1 MLSRTSIVL
10 ALATLLL
17 AGTQFLAPAQATSV
31 STDWAILT
39 PEGEDFSILMP
50 KDPVTEIG
58 EQTYHKMVLK
68 TRLYLSAAKPG
79 PVLAVASISGIKSN
93 PAMYSEF
100 QRLNSYVDAFKNW
113 FPAKVRSK
121 EAIVKLTLVGEKTL
135 NGNSGREYRLSIG
148 DLSGT
153 VQVYATKKR
162 FYAAVVLDAKKD
174 DALQERFLGS
184 FVIPERVIET
194 PTTVARQP
202 PEAPTTVTTPPP
214 VNRPAIDGQKT
225 EPTAEAANTEA
236 KPAEVSDVQ
245 SAQSGQKRA
254 PISGGVLNGKAL
266 YLPKPDYPPE
276 AQSAKASG
284 TVVVQVTIDE
294 QGGVLLA
301 QAVSGHPLL
310 QAAAV
315 AAARQARFSPTT
327 LMGEPVKVTG
337 VITYNFV
344 R

>member
-1 MLSRTSIVL
+1 
-10 ALATLLL
+10 
-17 AGTQFLAPAQATSV
+17 
-31 STDWAILT
+31 
-39 PEGEDFSILMP
+39 
-50 KDPVTEIG
+50 
-58 EQTYHKMVLK
+58 
-68 TRLYLSAAKPG
+68 
-79 PVLAVASISGIKSN
+79 
-93 PAMYSEF
+93 MYSEF

-174 DALQERFLGS
+174 DALQERFLSS

-194 PTTVARQP
+194 PTTIARQP
-202 PEAPTTVTTPPP
+202 PEAPTTVPPPPP

-236 KPAEVSDVQ
+236 KPAEASDVQ

-294 QGGVLLA
+294 QGGVLVA

>member
-10 ALATLLL
+10 ALATLLV
-17 AGTQFLAPAQATSV
+17 AGTQFLAPAQATSG
-31 STDWAILT
+31 SPDWAVLS

-50 KDPVTEIG
+50 KDPVTEMG

-100 QRLNSYVDAFKNW
+100 QRLNSYVDAFKSW

-121 EAIVKLTLVGEKTL
+121 EAIVKLT
-135 NGNSGREYRLSIG
+135 
-148 DLSGT
+148 
-153 VQVYATKKR
+153 Q
-162 FYAAVVLDAKKD
+162 KD

-194 PTTVARQP
+194 PTTIARQP

-214 VNRPAIDGQKT
+214 VSKPANEGQKT
-225 EPTAEAANTEA
+225 EPTAEAANSET
-236 KPAEVSDVQ
+236 KPAEVSDAQ
-245 SAQSGQKRA
+245 SAQPGQKRA
-254 PISGGVLNGKAL
+254 PISGGVLNGRAL

-294 QGGVLLA
+294 QGGVLSA
-301 QAVSGHPLL
+301 HAVSGHPLL

-315 AAARQARFSPTT
+315 AAAREARFSPTT